1 MLKPI
6 AIRRT
11 PENAAG
17 HAVAACWC
25 ATEANSG
32 ADALQARPRT

>member
-11 PENAAG
+11 PENAVG
-17 HAVAACWC
+17 HAVAACRC
-25 ATEANSG
+25 ATEAISG
-32 ADALQARPRT
+32 ADASQARPRT